1 VIPIADPAPR
11 RWEIFLE
18 ETAKLPAFARRDFLV
33 AWSYR
38 FSFVTDALALLLQA
52 LLFYFVGLLV
62 DESKLPEVGGSR
74 VSYMEFVV
82 IGIALAAFVQIGLG
96 RVSAAMRQEQ
106 MLGTLE
112 SILATPTSP
121 STIQLGSVVYDLIY
135 VPLRTAIFLA
145 LVAIGFD
152 LDFNLGGLLP
162 ATLVILFFIPF
173 VWGLGLISAAGTL
186 TFRGVSTGVGF
197 AITVMTLASG
207 AYFPLELLPHWL
219 ETVAIINPMAIAI
232 DGMRE
237 PLLGSVDWVETFA
250 QLLLLAP
257 LALVSLGAG
266 MLAFRR
272 ALRRERRRGT
282 LGLY

>member
-1 VIPIADPAPR
+1 MSSAEVPAR
-11 RWEIFLE
+11 RSLLFE
-18 ETAKLPAFARRDFLV
+18 EAAKLPAFARRDLLV

-38 FSFVTDALALLLQA
+38 LAFVTDALALFLQA
-52 LLFYFVGLLV
+52 FLFYFVGLLV
-62 DESKLPEVGGSR
+62 DPSKLPEIGGSP

-96 RVSAAMRQEQ
+96 RVSMAMRREQ

-121 STIQLGSVVYDLIY
+121 STIQLGSVVYDLLY
-135 VPLRTAIFLA
+135 VPLRTGVFLA
-145 LVAIGFD
+145 LVAIGFG
-152 LDFNLGGLLP
+152 LDFNLSGLLP

-186 TFRGVSTGVGF
+186 TFRGGSTGVGF
-197 AITVMTLASG
+197 GITIMTLGSG
-207 AYFPLELLPHWL
+207 AYFPLELLPNWV
-219 ETVAIINPMAIAI
+219 ETVARVNPMAIAI

-237 PLLGSVDWVETFA
+237 PLLGTVDWIESL
-250 QLLLLAP
+250 QHLLTLAP
-257 LALVSLGAG
+257 ISAVSLGAG
-266 MLAFRR
+266 IVTFRL